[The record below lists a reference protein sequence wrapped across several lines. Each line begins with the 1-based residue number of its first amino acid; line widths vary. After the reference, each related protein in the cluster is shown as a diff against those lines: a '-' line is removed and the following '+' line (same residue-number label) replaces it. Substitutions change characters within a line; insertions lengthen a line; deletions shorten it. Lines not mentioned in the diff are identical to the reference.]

1 MASSSA
7 KATQP
12 AGACN
17 GTAADFP
24 NIEQELYD
32 YQMHTKM
39 CKKIAQLT
47 KVIYSLNTK
56 NEEQEAALLA
66 LEESHQ
72 EELRRAV
79 DEAGRRS
86 RTEEE
91 EKEEE
96 VERGGD
102 EELRRR
108 LEILEGSLEEQR
120 RLNSEIRAEFD
131 AYREEVEVERAVGAP
146 SEEDL
151 DVRRDLEA
159 RLEELSRLT
168 EQLQEEKEEATLAQ
182 EEAQAEAE
190 QVKEEV
196 RELRE
201 EREELSRRVADD
213 LALQQEVQTLQEE
226 NQRLD
231 EACQRAVSQLEEAQR
246 QEQEVLRRGLQE
258 ALAQWQ
264 QREQEQE
271 KAHNAL
277 LQERLAR
284 LQEDL
289 EGTTKRLGESKRHS
303 LKAQE
308 RIQDLEGQL
317 EEARHRVA
325 GAETEAQKADEELA
339 VAKERLLL
347 QENELL
353 CKSEELLSQCSSQT
367 KVSAEAEELRAQVA
381 HLHKQVKELEQ
392 QTSGKTSD
400 HARQVKQ
407 HVEALSAQRQEL
419 QRAHGEELWLARR
432 QAEEERSR
440 LKEQLRKRM
449 EEMMKKHAAEL
460 RSAHT
465 SAETE
470 RKKAQRDHQVQVEE
484 VKRRSEEERKE
495 VEREKEELQRKLQE
509 SVCQVTPGAQL
520 ACCASV
526 REELEQA
533 LLSLSQTKE
542 DLDHLKEKHQ
552 AEISVLKKE
561 KQTLEDRILEKA
573 HKYQEEKKRSECESE
588 FRRRELTEQHLA
600 ALTRLRRDK
609 DSEIK
614 EITDSF
620 QRKLKLEE
628 KRFDSGPEKR
638 HKGECHTVIERAGLE
653 KDIKKTMTF
662 NNSLRAQL
670 QSTIQENEQ
679 LMQHQDMKEA
689 EEQLWQ
695 QHEEALRDE
704 WLEHQQ
710 ALRALEERSQ
720 EELQAERLRQQ
731 AQQKL
736 LLDRQKAELT
746 QQHSE
751 WSRQLTQRHMQQIE
765 DLQAELRTHTQLVAL
780 QQDFKQQNQAQAFE
794 RQLEDSRAEVGSLRR
809 ENGEL
814 REQLATLQSQLEAKT
829 QELSRL
835 RDAEQ
840 QHSSPVASLRCWEEG
855 VKGRQHL
862 EVEGLKRE
870 HRKEIQTIVSDF
882 SSAQTRLQA
891 RIVSLETELREKED
905 KLKRRESRTEDLQV
919 IGLLQDKLSERDQVI
934 KRLVE
939 ERHHLHQ
946 HPLVVSESTT
956 QKTYEN
962 RAQPGSLTP
971 TMRKKKMEDTP
982 PRVTS
987 VPNLSSYE
995 KSFLGPE
1002 GMAGAAGAG
1011 AGVGAAAGA
1020 GAGVGSPHA
1029 VRSPSFEH
1037 GRNTPRTATPTTP
1050 VPPPIPESRQGGRY
1064 SRGSSSE
1071 DFHPSPTFYG
1081 QPPRTPEQRSLE
1093 PRPEPHDPQRQEWFT
1108 KYFSF

>member
-56 NEEQEAALLA
+56 NEEHEAALLS

-72 EELRRAV
+72 EELRRV
-79 DEAGRRS
+79 MDEAERRGRPV
-86 RTEEE
+86 EEE
-91 EKEEE
+91 EE
-96 VERGGD
+96 VGGG
-102 EELRRR
+102 EGELRRR
-108 LEILEGSLEEQR
+108 LQALEGSLEEQR
-120 RLNSEIRAEFD
+120 QLNSELRAEFD
-131 AYREEVEVERAVGAP
+131 AYREEVEERAAAAAV
-146 SEEDL
+146 SEEEL
-151 DVRRDLEA
+151 GTRRELEA
-159 RLEELSRLT
+159 RLEQLGRLT
-168 EQLQEEKEEATLAQ
+168 EQLEEEK

-190 QVKEEV
+190 RAKEEA
-196 RELRE
+196 RQLRE
-201 EREELSRRVADD
+201 EREELSRSAAGE
-213 LALQQEVQTLQEE
+213 LALRQELEALREE
-226 NQRLD
+226 NQRLE
-231 EACQRAVSQLEEAQR
+231 EACRRTVSELEEVQR
-246 QEQEVLRRGLQE
+246 EEQEALRRGLQE

-271 KAHNAL
+271 KAQHAL

-284 LQEDL
+284 MQEDL
-289 EGTTKRLGESKRHS
+289 EATTKRLAESKRHS

-317 EEARHRVA
+317 EEARRRFA
-325 GAETEAQKADEELA
+325 GAETEAQKAEEELA

-353 CKSEELLSQCSSQT
+353 CKSEELLSQCSSQSR
-367 KVSAEAEELRAQVA
+367 VSEEAEELRAQVA
-381 HLHKQVKELEQ
+381 HLQKQVKELEL

-419 QRAHGEELWLARR
+419 QRAHAEELWHTRR
-432 QAEEERSR
+432 QAEEEKSR
-440 LKEQLRKRM
+440 LKEQLRKRL

-460 RSAHT
+460 RSAHAT
-465 SAETE
+465 AETE
-470 RKKAQRDHQVQVEE
+470 RKKAQREHKAQVEE
-484 VKRRSEEERKE
+484 VKRRSEEERQE
-495 VEREKEELQRKLQE
+495 VEREREELQRRLQE
-509 SVCQVTPGAQL
+509 SVRPVTPGGQL
-520 ACCASV
+520 PCCAKV

-533 LLSLSQTKE
+533 LLTMRQTKE
-542 DLDHLKEKHQ
+542 DLDQLKEKHQ
-552 AEISVLKKE
+552 AEISALKKE
-561 KQTLEDRILEKA
+561 KLTLEDRILEKA
-573 HKYQEEKKRSECESE
+573 QKYQEEKKRSESEGE

-600 ALTRLRRDK
+600 ALARLRRDK

-614 EITDSF
+614 EITESF

-628 KRFDSGPEKR
+628 KRFDSVADKR
-638 HKGECHTVIERAGLE
+638 SKGDCHAVIDRDSLE
-653 KDIKKTMTF
+653 QEIKKTMTL

-670 QSTIQENEQ
+670 QSTIQESDQ
-679 LMQHQDMKEA
+679 LMQLPDMKEV
-689 EEQLWQ
+689 EGRLRQ
-695 QHEEALRDE
+695 QHEESLRGD
-704 WLEHQQ
+704 WLSHQQ

-720 EELQAERLRQQ
+720 EEVQAERLRQQ

-746 QQHSE
+746 QQHAE
-751 WSRQLTQRHMQQIE
+751 WCRQLTQRHMQQIE
-765 DLQAELRTHTQLVAL
+765 DLQAELHTHTQLVAL

-794 RQLEDSRAEVGSLRR
+794 RQLEDSRAEVSGLRR

-814 REQLATLQSQLEAKT
+814 REQLAALQSQLEGKT

-835 RDAEQ
+835 REAEQ
-840 QHSSPVASLRCWEEG
+840 QHRCWDEGAKGGRPHLEADSLR
-855 VKGRQHL
+855 
-862 EVEGLKRE
+862 RE

-891 RIVSLETELREKED
+891 RIVSLETELREKEE
-905 KLKRRESRTEDLQV
+905 KMKRRESRIEDLQV
-919 IGLLQDKLSERDQVI
+919 IGLLQDKLSERDQLI

-946 HPLVVSESTT
+946 HPLVVGDSSTL
-956 QKTYEN
+956 KMYEN

-995 KSFLGPE
+995 KSFLGAE
-1002 GMAGAAGAG
+1002 AVAGAPPPSP
-1011 AGVGAAAGA
+1011 
-1020 GAGVGSPHA
+1020 SPHA

-1037 GRNTPRTATPTTP
+1037 GRSTPRTATPTTP
-1050 VPPPIPESRQGGRY
+1050 VPPPLLEPRQGGRY
-1064 SRGSSSE
+1064 SRGSSAD
-1071 DFHPSPTFYG
+1071 DFQQSANSYG
-1081 QPPRTPEQRSLE
+1081 QPPRTPSEQRSLE
-1093 PRPEPHDPQRQEWFT
+1093 PRPDPHDPQRQEWFT